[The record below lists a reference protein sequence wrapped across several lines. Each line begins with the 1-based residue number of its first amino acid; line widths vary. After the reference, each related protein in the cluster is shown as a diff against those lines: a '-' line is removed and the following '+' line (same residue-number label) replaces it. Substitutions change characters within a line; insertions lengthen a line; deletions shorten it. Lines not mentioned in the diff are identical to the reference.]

1 MKNLC
6 LIGHGMMGI
15 WHAEALREYPGVC
28 LHTVVGRDGE
38 QAAAFAAT
46 YGFRHATTNL
56 LAAVNQ
62 PEIDAVIIAGP
73 SETHAAM
80 AMEVIK
86 AGKAV
91 LVEIPLGMT
100 LAAAEAVVNAAEQA
114 GVMLAVSHPMR
125 FRPERRALLARVQSG
140 AETPRHVH
148 GRFFIHRL
156 VNIGATGIKRHW
168 IDNILWHH
176 TTHLLDFGLWLLGG
190 GDPAAAEAR
199 IRRIQSFMPGLDPN
213 TGIPMEVCVLI
224 ETHDD
229 QSILA
234 TGSYYARERIY
245 DTLAVTS
252 HDSYRLDEL
261 TATLTT
267 GAGTAPAT
275 TEHENAWLIAQDFI
289 AALNEGRDPLVTG
302 RSVLPVM
309 RVLEHVQNE
318 WDARHGARTIPGRPL
333 GQLAQPLS

>member
-1 MKNLC
+1 MKNIC

-15 WHAEALREYPGVC
+15 WHTEALRACPGVC
-28 LHTVVGRDGE
+28 LHTVVGRE
-38 QAAAFAAT
+38 CAPTAAFAT
-46 YGFRHATTNL
+46 QYGFHHATTSL
-56 LAAVNQ
+56 REAVNQ

-86 AGKAV
+86 AGKAL
-91 LVEIPLGMT
+91 LVEIPLGMS
-100 LAAAEAVVNAAEQA
+100 LAAAEAVVSAAERA

-125 FRPERRALLARVQSG
+125 FRPERRELLSRVQSG
-140 AETPRHVH
+140 DETPRHVH

-156 VNIGATGIKRHW
+156 VNIGATGIKRQW

-176 TTHLLDFGLWLLGG
+176 TTHLLDFGLWLLGA

-199 IRRIQSFMPGLDPN
+199 IRRVQSFMPGLDQN
-213 TGIPMEVCVLI
+213 TGIPMEICVLI
-224 ETHDD
+224 ETHDE

-245 DTLAVTS
+245 DTLAVTDR
-252 HDSYRLDEL
+252 DSYRLDEL

-267 GAGTAPAT
+267 GTGNSPAT
-275 TEHENAWLIAQDFI
+275 SEHENAWLIAQDFI
-289 AALNEGRDPLVTG
+289 AAMHNDRAPLVTG

-318 WDARHGARTIPGRPL
+318 WDTRHGARTIPGRPL
-333 GQLAQPLS
+333 DQFTQPLS